1 MMALNKIK
9 IKRKLWEI
17 SSLYME
23 KSYWSHKNKIS
34 KIIVDFKL
42 LLAIYF
48 SFIYF
53 YMNYANIAWYGGSEA
68 WMFPYFFQYFLLS
81 YFFTKSLLPLF
92 LSISFLVFWGF
103 PSYFLLN
110 SFLLLFFFKVS
121 FFFFLSV
128 SFLFFVKSF
137 LSLFFRSVHSS
148 SFFDSFLGKIFKKV
162 SFLFFQSFF
171 PNFLEFPSDNWK
183 VSSQLYGMKET
194 TKIFN
199 RVDVLERECKRGKV
213 SNSVIANI

>member
-137 LSLFFRSVHSS
+137 LSLFFRSVP
-148 SFFDSFLGKIFKKV
+148 FFVFFWQFPWQDFKKSLLPLFSEFLSQFFRV
-162 SFLFFQSFF
+162 SF
-171 PNFLEFPSDNWK
+171 W
-183 VSSQLYGMKET
+183 
-194 TKIFN
+194 
-199 RVDVLERECKRGKV
+199 
-213 SNSVIANI
+213 